1 MPHPVI
7 HHVKNRPLLLCVI
20 AAALLTA
27 CGAPQSVQSSAPP
40 ESHVISF
47 PSSDDHTKTTVLLSA
62 PSEVQ
67 AGVSAR
73 ALAVQSFDGQ
83 RLTATLLALDGN
95 GNLGVEG
102 NVYVRSS
109 RSQKKN
115 IAPYR
120 VNALRLVRDVKIVTF
135 RYANES
141 GPATHVG
148 FIAQD
153 VPDSFTN
160 PAHDAMN
167 VTNTISVE
175 LAATQELAA
184 QVRELQA
191 QVSEL
196 KSALRRSGARR

>member
-7 HHVKNRPLLLCVI
+7 HQAQKRPLLLCVA
-20 AAALLTA
+20 AAALLTS
-27 CGAPQSVQSSAPP
+27 CGAPQSVASSAPP
-40 ESHVISF
+40 ESHIVSF
-47 PSSDDHTKTTVLLSA
+47 PSADDHTHTTVLLSA

-73 ALAVQSFDGQ
+73 AFGVQSFDGQ

-102 NVYVRSS
+102 NVFVRSS
-109 RSQKKN
+109 RSQKKS

-120 VNALRLVRDVKIVTF
+120 VNALQLVRNLKIVTF

-141 GPATHVG
+141 GAATHVG
-148 FIAQD
+148 FIAED
-153 VPDSFTN
+153 VPAPFTN
-160 PAHDAMN
+160 PEHDAMN

-184 QVRELQA
+184 RVRELEA
-191 QVSEL
+191 QVSDL
-196 KSALRRSGARR
+196 KAALRRSGASR